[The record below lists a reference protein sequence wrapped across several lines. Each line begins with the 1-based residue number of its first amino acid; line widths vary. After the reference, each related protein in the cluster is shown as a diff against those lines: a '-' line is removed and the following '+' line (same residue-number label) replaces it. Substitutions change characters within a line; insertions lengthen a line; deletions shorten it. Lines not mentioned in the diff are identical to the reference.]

1 MCAGT
6 HPSAVGRPLLEL
18 EDLTPLH
25 RDHSLEPEAEL
36 DCGFVEAAG
45 DASTAVRGERDLDQ
59 TVGDIRAAK
68 SDGALDAASLGL
80 GQAARDRCVVNDA
93 HSVEPNL
100 PVRCGKVATAS
111 QPVRRTPPADG
122 FGLLLHVGSGGE
134 DDCDRSAL
142 RGRPAAGR

>member
-1 MCAGT
+1 MLNFRQ
-6 HPSAVGRPLLEL
+6 GRGLVALSLVFMLLGAIPPAASGDEL
-18 EDLTPLH
+18 
-25 RDHSLEPEAEL
+25 
-36 DCGFVEAAG
+36 AA
-45 DASTAVRGERDLDQ
+45 DLDQ
-59 TVGDIRAAK
+59 AVGDIRAAK

-111 QPVRRTPPADG
+111 QAVRRTPPADG

-142 RGRPAAGR
+142 GGRPAAGR